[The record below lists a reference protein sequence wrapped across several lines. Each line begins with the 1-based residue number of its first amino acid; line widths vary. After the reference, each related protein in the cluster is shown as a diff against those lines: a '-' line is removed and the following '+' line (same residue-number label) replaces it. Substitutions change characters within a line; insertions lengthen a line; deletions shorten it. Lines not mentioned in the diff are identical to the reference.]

1 MNNLVYYYTID
12 SFSFCC
18 ELMLVL
24 TQKVTVK
31 KDILVQD
38 MGGELVLL
46 NLESEEYFG
55 LDDVGNVM
63 WSCLKD
69 ADSLQTAYDRLLD
82 RYDVNPE
89 ELKQDFLN
97 LVAQF
102 VEQELVEITEA

>member
-1 MNNLVYYYTID
+1 
-12 SFSFCC
+12 
-18 ELMLVL
+18 MLIL
-24 TQKVTVK
+24 TQKVAVK

-55 LDDVGNVM
+55 LDDVGNAM
-63 WSCLKD
+63 WSCLKE
-69 ADSLQTAYDRLLD
+69 ADLLQTAYDRLLD

-102 VEQELVEITEA
+102 GSPGFMVIRLAYWNWRS

>member
-1 MNNLVYYYTID
+1 
-12 SFSFCC
+12 
-18 ELMLVL
+18 MLIL
-24 TQKVTVK
+24 TQKVAVK

-55 LDDVGNVM
+55 LDDVGNAM

-89 ELKQDFLN
+89 ELKQDFLT

-102 VEQELVEITEA
+102 VEHDLVEVTEA